1 MSHLL
6 GELNHLADQVWL
18 CLPPISEQ
26 RVIVAHIGIAT
37 SELDTAIS
45 RLGHEIDL
53 FREYR
58 MRLVA
63 DVVTG
68 RLDVREGASQLPEET
83 EMSVE
88 GAPDDDTD
96 ESQFDDA
103 EAAA

>member
-1 MSHLL
+1 
-6 GELNHLADQVWL
+6 
-18 CLPPISEQ
+18 
-26 RVIVAHIGIAT
+26 
-37 SELDTAIS
+37 
-45 RLGHEIDL
+45 
-53 FREYR
+53 

-88 GAPDDDTD
+88 GASDDDTD